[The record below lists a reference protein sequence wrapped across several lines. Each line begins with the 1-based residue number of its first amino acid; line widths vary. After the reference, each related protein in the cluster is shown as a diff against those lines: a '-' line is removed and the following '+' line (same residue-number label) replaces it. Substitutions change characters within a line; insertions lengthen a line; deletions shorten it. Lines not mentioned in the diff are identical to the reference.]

1 MQIFGERKKARA
13 WSPLWK
19 KCLSPYCIY
28 TPFKCKRGVWMLDQG
43 CPYPPF
49 RLSLG
54 WFLFP
59 FSPRIGRTN
68 TNFLLGFTMLLSIQ
82 KSAATNMAL
91 PIQNKSAANN
101 CADVDSEIGNK
112 TTPLLIQ
119 KSATKN
125 CIVANSVISKQ
136 KLCRCRFRNRQQN
149 CVAADS
155 EIGSQLSR
163 CRFRNWQRWWS
174 HFGFT
179 SSFFLVFTL
188 LI

>member
-1 MQIFGERKKARA
+1 
-13 WSPLWK
+13 
-19 KCLSPYCIY
+19 
-28 TPFKCKRGVWMLDQG
+28 
-43 CPYPPF
+43 
-49 RLSLG
+49 
-54 WFLFP
+54 
-59 FSPRIGRTN
+59 
-68 TNFLLGFTMLLSIQ
+68 
-82 KSAATNMAL
+82 MAL

-155 EIGSQLSR
+155 EIGSQLCR
-163 CRFRNWQRWWS
+163 CRFRNRQRWWS